1 MLIQWCIQCKS
12 VPFWM
17 SEGFHSHVGAN
28 LAGSAGTC
36 WRCQGLAGVID
47 ALWWCPTI
55 TVEMTAAAC
64 VMPDRKEHLPTM
76 ARFHRRSCFPNTANC
91 GQGKKKTES
100 ERWELQRTSC
110 KTCQRGKHVNMQQ
123 CCAAMLC
130 RSEWCK
136 VICWGEGLGCGGA
149 AACLCDSCYYI
160 SQWHQWTWTVGT
172 MWENETLLYSLKCCT
187 PNFKDKFKTWYSLFI
202 SQKWKKNIVSGQ
214 FHPL

>member
-17 SEGFHSHVGAN
+17 SEGFHSHVCAN

-76 ARFHRRSCFPNTANC
+76 ARFHRRSCFTNAANC
-91 GQGKKKTES
+91 GQGEKKNKERNRSCS
-100 ERWELQRTSC
+100 EHHV
-110 KTCQRGKHVNMQQ
+110 KHVNVENMST
-123 CCAAMLC
+123 CRMLC
-130 RSEWCK
+130 SDAVQVEVMQSDLLRRRFVW
-136 VICWGEGLGCGGA
+136 GA
-149 AACLCDSCYYI
+149 AACRCNSCYYI

-172 MWENETLLYSLKCCT
+172 FCKMKHFLKCCT
-187 PNFKDKFKTWYSLFI
+187 F
-202 SQKWKKNIVSGQ
+202 VS
-214 FHPL
+214 